1 MKKIAIYI
9 CKILEYINKLIP
21 KSNKKI
27 VFYSNLGFRD
37 NSEALFDYLILNN
50 YQESYEIIIASND
63 YKEIKKVDN
72 VKYVNCVVGLY
83 YFLTSKYFFYSFG
96 KYPIMPSKS
105 QVVVNLWHGMPLK
118 KIGNMEKGKEKN
130 KYDYFNYVLST
141 SSYFDEIMSKSFN
154 CSLDRILHCGQPRTD
169 IFFSKI
175 TKKNK
180 IFKGY
185 DQILIWM
192 PTFRNSD
199 IIHESNSSN
208 DDKILPLISSY
219 GEMNFLNNILIEY
232 NSLLVIKLHPI
243 QSKQGLSFGNL
254 SNIVFIDEK
263 FLKDNNTSLY
273 SFLRE
278 TDCLITDYSSVY
290 FDYLLLQK
298 PIIFTNNDID
308 DYKENRGLNFNNL
321 EDIMPGACVKT
332 FNDLINK
339 IKDNLRGNDYYSEKR
354 RSVNYIVNEYSN
366 INNCEFICNFIG
378 LKKEKIYG

>member
-1 MKKIAIYI
+1 MKEIAIYI
-9 CKILEYINKLIP
+9 CKILEYINKIIP
-21 KSNKKI
+21 KSNRRI

-50 YQESYEIIIASND
+50 YQEYYEIIIASND
-63 YKEIKKVDN
+63 YKEIEKVDN

-83 YFLTSKYFFYSFG
+83 YFLISKYFFYSFG
-96 KYPIMPSKS
+96 KYPIMPSNK

-169 IFFSKI
+169 IFFSNI

-199 IIHESNSSN
+199 ILHESNSSN
-208 DDKILPLISSY
+208 EEKILPLISNNKD
-219 GEMNFLNNILIEY
+219 MDFLNKILIEY

-243 QSKQGLSFGNL
+243 QRIEGLPFGNL

-263 FLKDNNTSLY
+263 FLKDNNSSLY

-298 PIIFTNNDID
+298 PIIFTIDDID
-308 DYKENRGLNFNNL
+308 DYKVNRGLNFNNL
-321 EDIMPGACVKT
+321 EDIMPGEKNIT
-332 FNDLINK
+332 YSDLISS
-339 IKDNLRGNDYYSEKR
+339 IKSFLNGNDFWKYKR
-354 RSVNYIVNEYSN
+354 ERANNLLNEYSSR
-366 INNCEFICNFIG
+366 NNCEIICNTVGI
-378 LKKEKIYG
+378 KKGEYK